1 MNHIYRSIWNAT
13 LGCWVAVPETARA
26 GGGAA
31 SGSKQSKVICANQR
45 SLRWHGIAGAIA
57 MAWGLLAASSAYAV
71 CDTPAPGATI
81 NCTGTTVG
89 LTTGVNNLTVNVAN
103 GAVINAPLLGTAIN
117 LTGNNAR
124 LTNSGLIDP
133 SLLGTVS
140 GLTTG
145 VAMGNAN
152 NSIVVVTN
160 NNTGVIR
167 GTSGLLG
174 ASLVGLT
181 GIGLSVQN
189 GAAGTT
195 TITNNGIIEGIPLVG
210 TSILAADIP
219 VIALWGGG
227 KGVFTNNGT
236 ITGRVAMQ
244 GTSTGNVFT
253 NTGILSGSLS
263 LGTGGGAN
271 RFNAITGSL
280 VSAGGGVG
288 IALPVLG
295 LTIGF
300 AGAGIVDGG
309 TLNNG
314 NTLALQNAVGGGSGT
329 GGTGT
334 INGNNYRNFSKLIV
348 DSGTW
353 SLSGL
358 LFDGAT
364 TPTVQL
370 NGGLLNVTS
379 AALGAAP
386 VTANGGALG
395 ASDVD
400 VTLGNHITLGT
411 NGLTVSGS
419 NSLTLSGVISGA
431 GMLTKSGTGA
441 LILNGLNSYAST
453 TLNGGLIQLGNAGA
467 LGSGTVN
474 VSSASTLQSAAT
486 MELANNIQL
495 NAGLTVSSDTALT
508 LSGATSGIGSLV
520 KTGSG
525 TLTLS
530 GANSYTGGTTIQGGT
545 LALGAGGSLS
555 ATSALNLSGAGSTF
569 DMSIGGNQTV
579 GALLGAADSNL
590 VLGANTLT
598 FGSASSTTFA
608 GDISGTGGSLSKNGT
623 GTMTLTGNSSYSGM
637 TTVDS
642 GTLEFAGTAGHQLG
656 GGITVNDGAALG
668 IKAATSALG
677 AVTLAANSRLSL
689 DVTGATAPSLTAAS
703 LVIGNGATFNLAG
716 ISSLTGDRALISTSA
731 GITGDFSTV
740 NIGGYSAG
748 VDYLTLVTRKSQD
761 GKQYVATHDMTW
773 GAKNNLAHGTFTLA
787 QATDE
792 FDVGAALTNQASN
805 SNWNGSTLTKAGAG
819 TLVLSGNNTYTGGT
833 QVNAGTLVVANNQAL
848 GTGDVTVGASGTLA
862 VNPGVALKVGG
873 NIGFQTGSTYRVFV
887 DPDAK
892 TSGRIDV
899 TGTATLTGAV
909 LDVQA
914 RKDLSTNQ
922 TYTILK
928 AGSVID
934 QFASVTSNYAYLDA
948 KVAYLHGNQVDL
960 TLHRKPGSGGGS
972 LGFADLSNTSNQA
985 AAANALAS
993 LPSTHA
999 LYQHIETLP
1008 AGTPAVVFSSLSGD
1022 THSTV
1027 ASSVNMLSA
1036 QAPNISQ
1043 QHLRNNLTAGLRA
1056 GAPIAQSDGPL
1067 PASALPSSKALP
1079 AWVEVVGHWQKMDGN
1094 SNTPGVKQNTTG
1106 LFLGADEEVGSSG
1119 WRVGGSVGYTS
1130 ANAKVSSRDA
1140 SADISSYSAAV
1151 YTGKGFSHG
1160 ANRINVMGGLAYT
1173 KHSIESERS
1182 VATLNQNLKADY
1194 SAHTAQLFAEVGYAM
1209 GQYDKQGV
1217 EPFVGITLGEQRTD
1231 SFKES
1236 GGFAALN
1243 GESSKD
1249 TLAST
1254 TLGVRAHSD
1263 FVLAG
1268 KDTRVRGTLG
1278 VRHAWGKL
1286 SQNRTMAFEGSS
1298 SFTVA
1303 GAPLARN
1310 TALVGLQAE
1319 MALSRYSAL
1328 VLGYN
1333 GEYGSGSRDQ
1343 SASVKVRW
1351 AF

>member
-81 NCTGTTVG
+81 NCTLTTVG
-89 LTTGVNNLTVNVAN
+89 LTTGVNNLTVNVLS

-133 SLLGTVS
+133 SLMGTVS

-145 VAMGNAN
+145 VTMGNAN

-160 NNTGVIR
+160 NKTGVIR

-195 TITNNGIIEGIPLVG
+195 TITNNGTIEGMPLVG
-210 TSILAADIP
+210 VSILAADIP

-227 KGVFTNNGT
+227 KVVFTNNDT

-244 GTSTGNVFT
+244 GTSTGNIFT

-263 LGTGGGAN
+263 LGMGGGAN
-271 RFNAITGSL
+271 RFNAITGSS
-280 VSAGGGVG
+280 VFAGGGVG

-309 TLNNG
+309 TANNG
-314 NTLALQNAVGGGSGT
+314 NTLALQNAVVGGGSGT
-329 GGTGT
+329 GGAGE
-334 INGNNYRNFSKLIV
+334 INGNNYLNFSNLIV

-353 SLSGL
+353 SLSGF
-358 LFDGAT
+358 LFNGASA
-364 TPTVQL
+364 PTVQL
-370 NGGLLNVTS
+370 NGGLLNATS

-395 ASDVD
+395 ASDVG
-400 VTLGNHITLGT
+400 VTLDNDITLGT
-411 NGLTVSGS
+411 NGLTVSGI
-419 NSLTLSGVISGA
+419 NSLTLSGMLSGA
-431 GMLTKSGTGA
+431 GMLTKGDA
-441 LILNGLNSYAST
+441 
-453 TLNGGLIQLGNAGA
+453 
-467 LGSGTVN
+467 
-474 VSSASTLQSAAT
+474 
-486 MELANNIQL
+486 
-495 NAGLTVSSDTALT
+495 
-508 LSGATSGIGSLV
+508 
-520 KTGSG
+520 G

-545 LALGAGGSLS
+545 LALGTGGSLS
-555 ATSALNLSGAGSTF
+555 ATSALNLSGTGSTF
-569 DMSIGGNQTV
+569 DMSSGGNQTL
-579 GALLGAADSNL
+579 GALFGVAGSNI
-590 VLGANTLT
+590 VLGTNTLT
-598 FGSASSTTFA
+598 FGSASNTTFA

-637 TTVDS
+637 TTVAS

-668 IKAATSALG
+668 INAATSVQVAK
-677 AVTLAANSRLSL
+677 AVTLDDNSNLSM
-689 DVTGATAPSLTAAS
+689 DASGSSAPVLTADS
-703 LVIGNGATFNLAG
+703 LSIRTNVGFNLSG
-716 ISSLTGDRALISTSA
+716 ISSLTGDRDLISTTA
-731 GITGDFSTV
+731 GISGDFSTV
-740 NIGGYSAG
+740 SIGGFMG
-748 VDYLTLVTRKSQD
+748 TVDYLTLVTKKSQD
-761 GKQYVATHDMTW
+761 GKKYLATHGLIW
-773 GAKNNLAHGTFTLA
+773 AEKSNSAHGTFTLA
-787 QATDE
+787 QATDK
-792 FDVGAALTNQASN
+792 FDVEAALTDQAA
-805 SNWNGSTLTKAGAG
+805 NGSWDGRTLTKAGAG
-819 TLVLSGNNTYTGGT
+819 TLVLSGGNTYTGGT
-833 QVNAGTLVVANNQAL
+833 QVNAGTLVAANNQAL
-848 GTGDVTVGASGTLA
+848 GTGNVNVGASGTLA
-862 VNPGVALKVGG
+862 VNSGVALKVGG
-873 NIGFQTGSTYRVFV
+873 NLGFQSGSIYRVFV

-899 TGTATLTGAV
+899 TGNATLTGAV

-928 AGSVID
+928 AGSVIG

-972 LGFADLSNTSNQA
+972 LGFADLSSTSNQA

-993 LPSTHA
+993 LPSSHP

-1008 AGTPAVVFSSLSGD
+1008 AGAPAAVFNSLSGD
-1022 THSTV
+1022 THSTF

-1067 PASALPSSKALP
+1067 PASAFPSSKALP

-1094 SNTPGVKQNTTG
+1094 SNSPGVKQNTTG

-1209 GQYDKQGV
+1209 GQYDKQGF
-1217 EPFVGITLGEQRTD
+1217 EPFVGITLGEQRSD

-1236 GGFAALN
+1236 GGFAAL
-1243 GESSKD
+1243 SSQSSRD

>member
-1 MNHIYRSIWNAT
+1 
-13 LGCWVAVPETARA
+13 
-26 GGGAA
+26 
-31 SGSKQSKVICANQR
+31 
-45 SLRWHGIAGAIA
+45 
-57 MAWGLLAASSAYAV
+57 
-71 CDTPAPGATI
+71 
-81 NCTGTTVG
+81 
-89 LTTGVNNLTVNVAN
+89 
-103 GAVINAPLLGTAIN
+103 
-117 LTGNNAR
+117 
-124 LTNSGLIDP
+124 
-133 SLLGTVS
+133 
-140 GLTTG
+140 
-145 VAMGNAN
+145 MGNAN

-195 TITNNGIIEGIPLVG
+195 TITNNGIIEGMPLVG
-210 TSILAADIP
+210 TTIPASDIP

-253 NTGILSGSLS
+253 NTNTLSGSLS

-288 IALPVLG
+288 VALPVLG

-309 TLNNG
+309 TANNG

-334 INGNNYRNFSKLIV
+334 INGNNYLNFSNLIV

-353 SLSGL
+353 SLSGF
-358 LFDGAT
+358 LFNGASA
-364 TPTVQL
+364 PTVQL
-370 NGGLLNVTS
+370 NGGLLNATS

-395 ASDVD
+395 ASEVG

-411 NGLTVSGS
+411 NGLTVSGI
-419 NSLTLSGVISGA
+419 NSLTLSGVLSGA
-431 GMLTKSGTGA
+431 GELIKRGA
-441 LILNGLNSYAST
+441 
-453 TLNGGLIQLGNAGA
+453 
-467 LGSGTVN
+467 
-474 VSSASTLQSAAT
+474 
-486 MELANNIQL
+486 
-495 NAGLTVSSDTALT
+495 
-508 LSGATSGIGSLV
+508 
-520 KTGSG
+520 G

-530 GANSYTGGTTIQGGT
+530 GANSYTGGTSIQGGT
-545 LALGAGGSLS
+545 LALGAGGRLS
-555 ATSALNLSGAGSTF
+555 ATSALNLSGTGSTF

-579 GALLGAADSNL
+579 GALLGAAGSNI

-637 TTVDS
+637 TTVAS

-677 AVTLAANSRLSL
+677 AVTLANNSTLSL
-689 DVTGATAPSLTAAS
+689 DASGASAPVLTADS
-703 LVIGNGATFNLAG
+703 LSIGTNVGFNLSG
-716 ISSLTGDRALISTSA
+716 ISSLTGDRDLISTTAVIS
-731 GITGDFSTV
+731 GDFSTV
-740 NIGGYSAG
+740 SIGGFMG
-748 VDYLTLVTRKSQD
+748 TVDYLTLVTQKSAD
-761 GKQYVATHDMTW
+761 NKKYVASHGLTW

-792 FDVGAALTNQASN
+792 FDVGAALTDQTA
-805 SNWNGSTLTKAGAG
+805 NGSWDGRTLTKAGAG
-819 TLVLSGNNTYTGGT
+819 TLVLSGGNTYTGGT
-833 QVNAGTLVVANNQAL
+833 QVNAGTLVAANNQAL
-848 GTGDVTVGASGTLA
+848 GTGNVNVGASGTLA
-862 VNPGVALKVGG
+862 VNSGVALKVGG
-873 NIGFQTGSTYRVFV
+873 NLGFQSGSIYRVFV

-899 TGTATLTGAV
+899 TGNATLTGAV

-928 AGSVID
+928 AGSVIG

-972 LGFADLSNTSNQA
+972 LGFADLSSTSNQA

-993 LPSTHA
+993 LPSSHP

-1008 AGTPAVVFSSLSGD
+1008 AGAPAAVFNSLSGD

-1027 ASSVNMLSA
+1027 ASSVSMLSA

-1043 QHLRNNLTAGLRA
+1043 QHLRNNLAAGLRA

-1106 LFLGADEEVGSSG
+1106 LFLGADEEVGGSG

-1130 ANAKVSSRDA
+1130 ADAKVSSRDA

-1209 GQYDKQGV
+1209 GQYDKQGF
-1217 EPFVGITLGEQRTD
+1217 EPFVGITLGEQRSD

-1236 GGFAALN
+1236 GGFAAL
-1243 GESSKD
+1243 SSQSSRD